1 MHKLAFSIAAPAL
14 VLVAL
19 ATFVAPSPA
28 LAQDVPIEKQK
39 GVRGRVVVAPELLST
54 PVVIEGERERL
65 LRSPAIVRRPM
76 GRKPTPIVEPPPAL
90 VVMLE
95 GDGLP
100 KLDGGSLP
108 KLVFQGMRF
117 SPGSLVVPRPSRVQ
131 VENKH
136 NKPITLLA
144 SGKSGA
150 AIPPGEVGEIELP
163 AGEHML
169 TVKELGFAAAN
180 VRVLEKGR
188 PLPVKDGEIPLVDIP
203 GGSYQLAFFLGAEP
217 LRIQPITVPD
227 RELVFIDATVS
238 ALKVVE
244 VSIKD
249 ASMRVAV
256 PPTLR
261 EQPETP

>member
-1 MHKLAFSIAAPAL
+1 MHKLASLPF
-14 VLVAL
+14 AL
-19 ATFVAPSPA
+19 AVLLSGVAH
-28 LAQDVPIEKQK
+28 AQSDVPLEKQK
-39 GVRGRVVVAPELLST
+39 GVRGRVVVAPDLLST
-54 PVVIEGERERL
+54 PVPIGEERERL

-76 GRKPTPIVEPPPAL
+76 GRKPTPILEAPPDL

-100 KLDGGSLP
+100 KAEGAVLP
-108 KLVFQGMRF
+108 KLVFHGMRF
-117 SPGSLVVPRPSRVQ
+117 LPGSVVVPRPSRVQ
-131 VENKH
+131 VENKDQR
-136 NKPITLLA
+136 PITVVAGKLA
-144 SGKSGA
+144 SP
-150 AIPPGEVGEIELP
+150 AIAPGEVGEIDLP
-163 AGEHML
+163 AGEHLL
-169 TVKELGFAAAN
+169 TVKELPFAAAS
-180 VRVLEKGR
+180 VRVLDKGR
-188 PLPVKDGEIPLVDIP
+188 ALPVKEGEIPLVDIP
-203 GGSYQLAFFLGAEP
+203 GGSYQLTFFLGSEP
-217 LRIQPITVPD
+217 LRIQPLTVPD

>member
-1 MHKLAFSIAAPAL
+1 MHKLAFSFAVAAVAAAGPFAVLPA
-14 VLVAL
+14 
-19 ATFVAPSPA
+19 F
-28 LAQDVPIEKQK
+28 AQDVPLDKQK

-54 PVVIEGERERL
+54 PVPIEGERDRL

-76 GRKPTPIVEPPPAL
+76 GRKPQPILEAPPAL
-90 VVMLE
+90 TVMLE

-100 KLDGGSLP
+100 KAEGAALP

-136 NKPITLLA
+136 QKPITL
-144 SGKSGA
+144 SVGGKAGP
-150 AIPPGEVGEIELP
+150 AIAPGEVGEIELP
-163 AGEHML
+163 AGEHLL
-169 TVKELGFAAAN
+169 TVSELAFAAAN
-180 VRVLEKGR
+180 VRVLDKGR
-188 PLPVKDGEIPLVDIP
+188 ALPVKDGEIPLVDIP

-217 LRIQPITVPD
+217 LRIQPITVPE

-249 ASMRVAV
+249 ASMRVAI

>member
-1 MHKLAFSIAAPAL
+1 MHKLAFSIVASTLLAASLAL
-14 VLVAL
+14 
-19 ATFVAPSPA
+19 PA
-28 LAQDVPIEKQK
+28 LAQEVPLDKQK

-54 PVVIEGERERL
+54 RVPIEGDRDRL
-65 LRSPAIVRRPM
+65 LRRSAIVRRPM
-76 GRKPTPIVEPPPAL
+76 GRKPAPLLEDPPAL

-95 GDGLP
+95 GGGLP
-100 KLDGGSLP
+100 KVEGAALP

-136 NKPITLLA
+136 GKPITLVA
-144 SGKSGA
+144 GSKMSA
-150 AIPPGEVGEIELP
+150 PIPPGEVGEIELA
-163 AGEHML
+163 AGEHLL
-169 TVKELGFAAAN
+169 TVKELDFAAAN
-180 VRVLEKGR
+180 IRVLERGR

-217 LRIQPITVPD
+217 LRIQPITVPE
-227 RELVFIDATVS
+227 RELVYIDATVS